1 MEYITGIEQYNGKGK
16 TAVTLGKFDGLH
28 KGHQKLIEKI
38 CSYSNKDCKSVLC
51 AFDMHRE
58 ALMTKRE
65 RREYLDGK
73 IDFLIEYPFTKE
85 LREMEAEVFIERI
98 LCKKLHASHIVVGS
112 DFAFGYGKR
121 GSIEMLEKFSAKKGY
136 TLDVIEKERYDKEV
150 ISSTYIREALSQ
162 GDMDLAAALLGYP
175 YAVTGIV
182 QHGRQLGRTLGFPTM
197 NIEPEQ
203 EKILP
208 RFGVY
213 ACRIKMDG
221 RWYNG
226 VGNVG
231 VKPTV
236 TEEHKRLVEV
246 FVYDY
251 EGDAYG
257 KEITVQFCGFER
269 PETKFSSIDELRE
282 QVMQDLSYGKE
293 FFQIHLYS

>member
-136 TLDVIEKERYDKEV
+136 TLDVIEKERYDKAV

-213 ACRIKMDG
+213 ACHIKMDG

-236 TEEHKRLVEV
+236 TEEHKRLV
-246 FVYDY
+246 
-251 EGDAYG
+251 
-257 KEITVQFCGFER
+257 
-269 PETKFSSIDELRE
+269 
-282 QVMQDLSYGKE
+282 
-293 FFQIHLYS
+293 